1 MAKNKKDETRL
12 NYREELN
19 KLKEIGPERLYLLWG
34 PEDYL
39 REQYLQQLKS
49 LCLPEG
55 EDSFSFKRMEG
66 PELDL
71 TELQIAIDAIP
82 FLTQRSLIELREID
96 INRAK
101 EPDRLLEILRDIPDY
116 CTVVFTNNPGFSPDG
131 RLKHV
136 KALRELAH
144 EIKFTQQSDDML
156 VNWIQRRFRAAGKHI
171 SPQAAQRLVFVSGDL
186 MNGLIPEIDKLS
198 AYAKTEEISV
208 EDIDKVA
215 HHLPEAIAFE
225 MTDRIAKREFDK
237 AMQVL
242 DELLADKA
250 NEPIAILAAI
260 GGQMR
265 RLYAARLVSDAK
277 RGVSELM
284 DVMQIRQ
291 DFIASQ
297 LINAARR
304 FSLAQL
310 KRAVTLCAE
319 TDYQMKSSGGD
330 AKELLKELLLR
341 IMAGQTDDVGS

>member
-1 MAKNKKDETRL
+1 M
-12 NYREELN
+12 
-19 KLKEIGPERLYLLWG
+19 
-34 PEDYL
+34 
-39 REQYLQQLKS
+39 
-49 LCLPEG
+49 
-55 EDSFSFKRMEG
+55 
-66 PELDL
+66 
-71 TELQIAIDAIP
+71 
-82 FLTQRSLIELREID
+82 
-96 INRAK
+96 
-101 EPDRLLEILRDIPDY
+101 
-116 CTVVFTNNPGFSPDG
+116 
-131 RLKHV
+131 